1 MNMRLLMRFLSAVLI
16 AVGVGL
22 IVYGSTVDP
31 KQFTSPAGIPLL
43 ANASETT
50 AWGAG
55 LLVGGVL
62 FLFMFG
68 FKAPVFD
75 KPGKP

>member
-1 MNMRLLMRFLSAVLI
+1 MRLAMRFVSAILI
-16 AVGVGL
+16 AVGVGF

-31 KQFTSPAGIPLL
+31 ETYRAPADIALL
-43 ANASETT
+43 GNPSETT

-55 LLVGGVL
+55 MLVAGIL

-75 KPGKP
+75 KPGRP